1 MASHPGLAIVQTM
14 VTQTGPGNAALAA
27 SWAATYGLTNV
38 HVWADTT
45 NYMYWNFTSQ
55 PSIGGY
61 YPSTL
66 IIDADTMTMT
76 VLQQTGVSTLTS
88 AVDAI
93 LDAEHPCAD
102 Y

>member
-1 MASHPGLAIVQTM
+1 M
-14 VTQTGPGNAALAA
+14 VTQGGPGTASEAAT
-27 SWAATYGLTNV
+27 WAATYGLTNV

-45 NYMYWNFTSQ
+45 NYMYWNYVSQ
-55 PSIGGY
+55 PVIDSY
-61 YPSTL
+61 YPSVL

-76 VLQQTGVSTLTS
+76 VLQQTGVTTQGS

-93 LDAEHPCAD
+93 LNAEHPCAD